1 MQFGFSYVGLI
12 MLLMLFIPN
21 FIWTKN
27 QPKDYE
33 KYSKNENKVL
43 LAFERIGQFIVTPA
57 ALLFSS
63 FNFHGFNYW
72 SAVLILALLNLVV
85 YDIAWIRY
93 FKSEKT
99 MQDFYKSFLGMPLAL
114 ATYPVIA
121 FFLLGIYGGNIIMIL
136 GAVILGIG
144 HIGIHQS
151 HKNEVCGK
159 KKRKLVG
166 KIFKGLGI
174 AVLVLVFGLLAGI
187 IAIRNYREVSRAFM
201 YKGGINE
208 GCYIKLTDQEEYVLM
223 MGKKTDNP
231 VIISLHGGPGAP
243 TTFLDYCFIDY
254 LTDEYTVLCWDE
266 RGCGRS
272 YYRNIATDPD
282 NKTVTFEKQIEDLD
296 ALVDYAC
303 ERFSQEKVIIMGH
316 SYGSMLG
323 SAYVREHADKVSAYI
338 GIGQCIDERDMAGEK
353 YSYADALSKAKAQGA
368 DTTDLEAAYETFL
381 ADPST
386 ANIMKLRTFT
396 DVYHPL
402 TVTDDVSTFAGI
414 TSPYAGVDDFRWYFL
429 EISMLLNYSKYDEL
443 IGGLVDTLNSFYISD
458 QGTSFE
464 VPVLFISGSEDWICP
479 VGLIKDYYDEMSAP
493 YKDIY
498 LVEGCGHSPQGQ
510 RPEEFANA
518 VKAFLKNT

>member
-21 FIWTKN
+21 FIWIKN

-57 ALLFSS
+57 SLIFSN
-63 FNFHGFNYW
+63 FNFHGFNFW
-72 SAVLILALLNLVV
+72 TSVLVLALLNLVV

-114 ATYPVIA
+114 ASYPVIA

-144 HIGIHQS
+144 HIGIHQA

-187 IAIRNYREVSRAFM
+187 IAIRNYREVSRAFAF
-201 YKGGINE
+201 KDGVNE
-208 GCYIKLTDQEEYVLM
+208 GAYIKLTDQEEYVLM
-223 MGKKTDNP
+223 LGKKTDNP

-316 SYGSMLG
+316 SYGSVLG
-323 SAYVREHADKVSAYI
+323 SEYVRRHADKVSAYI
-338 GIGQCIDERDMAGEK
+338 GIGQCVDERDYAGDTYSYEDAMAKAKAAGDDTSGMEKAYAEFMNDMSLFNLQKLRKYTDSYHPQGSTEDVATLAAVTSPYLGVDDVRWYALEISVLFGNTRFVDLEKELDDMLMSFYIDERGE
-353 YSYADALSKAKAQGA
+353 G
-368 DTTDLEAAYETFL
+368 
-381 ADPST
+381 
-386 ANIMKLRTFT
+386 
-396 DVYHPL
+396 
-402 TVTDDVSTFAGI
+402 
-414 TSPYAGVDDFRWYFL
+414 
-429 EISMLLNYSKYDEL
+429 
-443 IGGLVDTLNSFYISD
+443 
-458 QGTSFE
+458 FE
-464 VPVLFISGSEDWICP
+464 VPVLFISGSDDWTCP
-479 VGLIKDYYDEMSAP
+479 AGLTKDYYGIMKAP
-493 YKDIY
+493 YKELY
-498 LVEGCGHSPQGQ
+498 LMEGCGHSPQGQ